1 MSRVVKMITCALIGA
16 LLAVSVAGCGD
27 QTAEA
32 NAAIEAA
39 NKQAQ
44 TYMTLDKEITVLMDK
59 AGSVDFTPEGV
70 KPGIEA
76 IDEALA
82 KLAERKTVVA
92 NMKAEYAKIES
103 MDVREEIKTYAK
115 QQLEI
120 ADIFGE
126 MDELGTKMLT
136 DTKTLY
142 QMVEA
147 DSSDSAKA
155 QELAEAIEETSAM
168 IKELGNELRE
178 KQAESD
184 KYFEDNN
191 LGGK

>member
-1 MSRVVKMITCALIGA
+1 
-16 LLAVSVAGCGD
+16 
-27 QTAEA
+27 
-32 NAAIEAA
+32 
-39 NKQAQ
+39 
-44 TYMTLDKEITVLMDK
+44 
-59 AGSVDFTPEGV
+59 
-70 KPGIEA
+70 
-76 IDEALA
+76 
-82 KLAERKTVVA
+82 
-92 NMKAEYAKIES
+92 MKAEYAKIES

-155 QELAEAIEETSAM
+155 QQLAEAIEETSAM